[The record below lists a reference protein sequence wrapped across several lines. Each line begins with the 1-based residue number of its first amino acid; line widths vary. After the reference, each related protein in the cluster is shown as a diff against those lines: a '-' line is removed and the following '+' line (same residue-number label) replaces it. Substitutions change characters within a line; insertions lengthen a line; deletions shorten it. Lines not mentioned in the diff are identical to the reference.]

1 MESGGPSELIRW
13 VSGHSWG
20 RSGSPGSLTGGGR
33 AWPLDRYGR
42 RGNTCLVCDLESVLL
57 AQGWLCRLLEALN
70 GEKREGWSTGGMISL
85 FFPLPPHV
93 GLWTQAWGQQAMR
106 RSLQGCRNGPT
117 GDSGVRKAWVQAPML
132 PSWVYTTRMPV
143 PACHVSRAVMRLMDE
158 WSKDCL

>member
-1 MESGGPSELIRW
+1 MESGGPLELVRW

-57 AQGWLCRLLEALN
+57 AQGWLCCLLEALN

-93 GLWTQAWGQQAMR
+93 GGVDTGLGAAGDEREPPGLQERPHWGLWGQKGLGSSPNTSFLGLHNEDACTCLSR
-106 RSLQGCRNGPT
+106 FTGCYEVDG
-117 GDSGVRKAWVQAPML
+117 
-132 PSWVYTTRMPV
+132 RM
-143 PACHVSRAVMRLMDE
+143 E
-158 WSKDCL
+158 